1 MKITVYLFLLMNLT
15 LSAQI
20 PEGKKVISSLYIYDM
35 ASGKSTL
42 VLQEERLFEA
52 PNWSPDGQYLLINS
66 GGLLEKVSLEGEKLG
81 LLNTDFVQQANNDHG
96 FSFDGK
102 TLFISSGKKE
112 DKGWSSYIFKVSS
125 SGGVPVQITPASPS
139 YWHGV
144 SPNGKK
150 IVYCAPRNNENY
162 DVFQMD
168 VNGGEEIRLT
178 TTEGLDD
185 GPEYTPD
192 GKYIYFNSYRT
203 GMMQIWRMKP
213 DGTKHEQMTFDNYSN
228 WFAHIA
234 PNNRVATIITY
245 LEDQQ
250 QNHPFGRQVKLR
262 LLDLKS
268 KKVTD
273 LTEAFF
279 GGQGTINVPSWSP
292 DSEKF
297 AYVGYELVD

>member
-96 FSFDGK
+96 FSFDGE

-112 DKGWSSYIFKVSS
+112 DKGWSSYIFKVSF

-150 IVYCAPRNNENY
+150 IVYCAPRNEENY

-185 GPEYTPD
+185 GPEYTPGFYLWASCLAAGID
-192 GKYIYFNSYRT
+192 ST
-203 GMMQIWRMKP
+203 G
-213 DGTKHEQMTFDNYSN
+213 GGL
-228 WFAHIA
+228 
-234 PNNRVATIITY
+234 RVGVCR
-245 LEDQQ
+245 LEPARVRHCCSAIGGCGDVGSL
-250 QNHPFGRQVKLR
+250 PFR
-262 LLDLKS
+262 
-268 KKVTD
+268 
-273 LTEAFF
+273 
-279 GGQGTINVPSWSP
+279 
-292 DSEKF
+292 
-297 AYVGYELVD
+297 